1 MIHLVNLQ
9 DLDQNDPSLAI
20 AMMSKY
26 YQQLEDDNTLHHA
39 FYDGGVK
46 NFYDFRNFCLDRHNL
61 HYVIYSELYDAPVCH
76 FYLNGFQG
84 LTCMIHFSF
93 SSAIHGHG
101 ESVGFAKDALDLVFK
116 LKRKDS
122 PLPITRTLVGLTPTT
137 NKLAVRFLKAVGFQ
151 PLGTLDGSC
160 YIARQQRY
168 VPGLLSKMESPYPLE
183 A

>member
-1 MIHLVNLQ
+1 MIHLINVQ
-9 DLDQNDPSLAI
+9 KLDESNPSLAI
-20 AMMSKY
+20 ALLSKY
-26 YQQLEDDNTLHHA
+26 YAQLEDDNTLHHA

-46 NFYDFRNFCLDRHNL
+46 SFYDFRNFCLDRLNL

-84 LTCMIHFSF
+84 LTCMIHFSL
-93 SSAIHGHG
+93 SSTVYGHG
-101 ESVGFAKDALDLVFK
+101 ESVAFAKDALDLVFK
-116 LKRKDS
+116 LRRENA
-122 PLPITRTLVGLTPTT
+122 PLPITRTLVGLTPIT
-137 NKLAVRFLKAVGFQ
+137 NKLAIRFLKAVGFQ

-168 VPGLLSKMESPYPLE
+168 VTGVLSKMESPYNLE